1 MKSIVCIASLLF
13 SVSVFSANLTLSQ
26 MVGVYTLTP
35 VSQITYLEE
44 GMTIEYKLA
53 ISVKQDEFGHNIIGL
68 NELFKNVLPDGS
80 ETVLGELKCTGIAN
94 MSPEKLITVTV
105 MCNNDKSFEQRINLA
120 DVKNPLNN
128 EFTAPIFSSL
138 YGMEVEMKFKKSS
151 PDKK

>member
-1 MKSIVCIASLLF
+1 MKSVVYIAFLLF
-13 SVSVFSANLTLSQ
+13 SVSAMSANLSLGQ

-35 VSQITYLEE
+35 ISQITYLEE

-68 NELFKNVLPDGS
+68 NELFKNILPDGS
-80 ETVLGELKCTGIAN
+80 ETILGELKCTGVAI
-94 MSPEKLITVTV
+94 MSPEKLITATV
-105 MCNNDKSFEQRINLA
+105 ICDNDKSFEQRINLA
-120 DVKNPLNN
+120 DVKNPLSD

-151 PDKK
+151 PDK